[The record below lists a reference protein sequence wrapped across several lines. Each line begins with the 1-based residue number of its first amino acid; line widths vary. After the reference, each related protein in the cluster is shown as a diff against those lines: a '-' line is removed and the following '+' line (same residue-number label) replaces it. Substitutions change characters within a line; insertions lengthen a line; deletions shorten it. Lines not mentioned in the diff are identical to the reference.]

1 MFVYSPLI
9 VDVIFVYT
17 CGGTVGTM
25 INIFVINNYE
35 VFRQGLI
42 SILEKHDEFQVIGD
56 AASVSEA
63 LDKLD
68 GLQPDIVIMDV
79 SLPGGDG
86 TEAINLLQQKF
97 PRVKI
102 LIFTSSDRKEDFFKA
117 LKAGVRGYLLKNAD
131 ATELIE
137 SIRLMASGD
146 AIISP
151 LPVFRLIGEFGETN
165 SQNKDR
171 TNNLSRREKEV
182 LRLVVEGASNKEI
195 ATQCYVSETTAKA
208 HLRRILEKLR
218 VRNRAQAAALAIS
231 RDLLEQS

>member
-1 MFVYSPLI
+1 
-9 VDVIFVYT
+9 
-17 CGGTVGTM
+17 M

-42 SILEKHDEFQVIGD
+42 SILGKHAEFQVIGD

-79 SLPGGDG
+79 SLPGGDS

-102 LIFTSSDRKEDFFKA
+102 LIFTTSDRKEDFFKA
-117 LKAGVRGYLLKNAD
+117 LKAGVRGYLLKTAD

-151 LPVFRLIGEFGETN
+151 LPVFRLIGEFEETN
-165 SQNKDR
+165 RQNKDR

-182 LRLVVEGASNKEI
+182 LRLVVGGASNKEI

-208 HLRRILEKLR
+208 HLRRILEKLN

-231 RDLLEQS
+231 NDLLEQS